1 MSSQTLYYQKKLTN
15 FFNFSNVESTYQSV
29 ELLKKSKK
37 LILDTVKYFNY
48 STFYNKLTMKH
59 TFKIPEV
66 ADYPIQTNET
76 IIPIHKNKK
85 RNINLGRK
93 LVLSDQINESF
104 AKKIKDDFNNNFPII
119 EKNAINSK
127 TFLNYIDKF
136 NNMDGVIHKYITYK
150 EKYFV
155 NKNKDGNKSLLE
167 EYMNK
172 NIDNDNIIKPFNEP
186 VFKKENIF
194 KIKNTEV
201 KLRCDSIILYFY
213 EEETKK
219 KISKIKF
226 PFECIPFFY
235 GIDFDSFK
243 LFIFSVIGYDY
254 KINQFKLN
262 ISKFNQAYNNYLVE
276 KKLYNEDCYL
286 LNYSQNSSF
295 KYDWIVQSEKNTK
308 KYKLKIQMPK
318 MKVRF
323 KYFNNIKTTLIKS
336 LDSTRMSY
344 LILENFKDW
353 DLFLLNSFCII
364 KQFRKTINQA
374 LSYSLLLNKKNLKF
388 DLDDPKI
395 KLNKNNY
402 STFSSVFFITFQKE
416 TLGKNIYF
424 EINTPKIKVNYK
436 SDNVES
442 YEKIYNLNIKEA
454 IQLNK
459 MRKSF
464 WPEDMINR
472 CLTIQERKKKN
483 NKIIETKLELDKKI
497 FDFNNDLLKFIKRQ
511 DNFLNE
517 IIINKSLLKIN
528 LLLPSILWH
537 SSNELFQLYYN
548 LERNEFEELFELP
561 MINWYDYII
570 RNFPKIKELSS
581 NRIEKEKNK
590 KKTTVENLLE
600 KPIRNFGRKKSIRS
614 SLIIPSNPEKILEGK

>member
-66 ADYPIQTNET
+66 TDYPIQTNET

-172 NIDNDNIIKPFNEP
+172 NIDNDNIIEPFNEP

-254 KINQFKLN
+254 EINQFKLN

-286 LNYSQNSSF
+286 LNYSENPSF

-472 CLTIQERKKKN
+472 CLSVREESKKV
-483 NKIIETKLELDKKI
+483 ETTLELDQKI
-497 FDFNNDLLKFIKRQ
+497 FDFDNDLLKYIKRQ
-511 DNFLNE
+511 DNFFSE
-517 IIINKSLLKIN
+517 IIRNKAIIKITIIF
-528 LLLPSILWH
+528 PSISFYNSTDL
-537 SSNELFQLYYN
+537 NQKKYN
-548 LERNEFEELFELP
+548 LSRDEFEELFEMP
-561 MINWYDYII
+561 IINWYKYVIT
-570 RNFPKIKELSS
+570 NYKKIKNLNVNKTLVNQRFSDKKNTSIPNSVRNVKRIRQKSLRNSIKSS
-581 NRIEKEKNK
+581 KYFLYDE
-590 KKTTVENLLE
+590 
-600 KPIRNFGRKKSIRS
+600 
-614 SLIIPSNPEKILEGK
+614 

>member
-1 MSSQTLYYQKKLTN
+1 MTSQTLYYQKKLTN

-172 NIDNDNIIKPFNEP
+172 NIDNDNIIEPFNEP

-254 KINQFKLN
+254 EINQFKLN

-472 CLTIQERKKKN
+472 CLSVREESKKV
-483 NKIIETKLELDKKI
+483 ETTLELDQKI
-497 FDFNNDLLKFIKRQ
+497 FDFDNDLLKYIKRQ
-511 DNFLNE
+511 DNFFSE
-517 IIINKSLLKIN
+517 IIRNKAIIKITIIF
-528 LLLPSILWH
+528 PSISFYNSTDL
-537 SSNELFQLYYN
+537 NQKKYN
-548 LERNEFEELFELP
+548 LSRDEFEELFEMP
-561 MINWYDYII
+561 IINWYKYVIT
-570 RNFPKIKELSS
+570 NYKKIKNLNVNKTLVNQRFSDKKNTSIPNSVRNVKRIRQKSLRNSIKSS
-581 NRIEKEKNK
+581 KYFLYDE
-590 KKTTVENLLE
+590 
-600 KPIRNFGRKKSIRS
+600 
-614 SLIIPSNPEKILEGK
+614 

>member
-172 NIDNDNIIKPFNEP
+172 NIDNDNIIEPFNEP

-254 KINQFKLN
+254 EINQFKLN

-472 CLTIQERKKKN
+472 CLSVREESKKV
-483 NKIIETKLELDKKI
+483 ETTLELDQKI
-497 FDFNNDLLKFIKRQ
+497 FDFDNDLLKYIKRQ
-511 DNFLNE
+511 DNFFSE
-517 IIINKSLLKIN
+517 IIRNKAIIKITIIF
-528 LLLPSILWH
+528 PSISFYNSTDL
-537 SSNELFQLYYN
+537 NKKKYN
-548 LERNEFEELFELP
+548 LSRDEFEELFEMP
-561 MINWYDYII
+561 IINWYKYVIT
-570 RNFPKIKELSS
+570 NYKKIKNLNVNKTLVNQRFSDKKNTSIPNSVRNVKRIRQKSLRNSIKSS
-581 NRIEKEKNK
+581 KYFLYDE
-590 KKTTVENLLE
+590 
-600 KPIRNFGRKKSIRS
+600 
-614 SLIIPSNPEKILEGK
+614 

>member
-66 ADYPIQTNET
+66 TDYPIQTNET

-172 NIDNDNIIKPFNEP
+172 NIDNDNVIKPFNEP

-472 CLTIQERKKKN
+472 CLSVREESKKV
-483 NKIIETKLELDKKI
+483 ETTLELDQKI
-497 FDFNNDLLKFIKRQ
+497 FDFDNDLLKYIKRQ
-511 DNFLNE
+511 DNFFSE
-517 IIINKSLLKIN
+517 IIRNKAIIKITIIF
-528 LLLPSILWH
+528 PSISFYNSTDL
-537 SSNELFQLYYN
+537 NQKKYN
-548 LERNEFEELFELP
+548 LSRDEFEELFEMP
-561 MINWYDYII
+561 IINWYKYVIT
-570 RNFPKIKELSS
+570 NYKKIKNLNVNKTLVNQRFSDKKNTSIPNSVRNVKRIRQKSLRNSIKSS
-581 NRIEKEKNK
+581 KYFLYDE
-590 KKTTVENLLE
+590 
-600 KPIRNFGRKKSIRS
+600 
-614 SLIIPSNPEKILEGK
+614 

>member
-172 NIDNDNIIKPFNEP
+172 NIDNDNIIEPFNEP

-254 KINQFKLN
+254 EINQFKLN

-472 CLTIQERKKKN
+472 CLSVREESKKV
-483 NKIIETKLELDKKI
+483 ETTLELDQKI
-497 FDFNNDLLKFIKRQ
+497 FDFDNDLLKYIKRQ
-511 DNFLNE
+511 DNFFSE
-517 IIINKSLLKIN
+517 IIRNKAIIKITIIF
-528 LLLPSILWH
+528 PSISFYNSTDL
-537 SSNELFQLYYN
+537 NQKKYN
-548 LERNEFEELFELP
+548 LSRDEFEELFEMP
-561 MINWYDYII
+561 IINWYKYVIT
-570 RNFPKIKELSS
+570 NYKKIKNLNVNKTLVNQRFSDKKNTS
-581 NRIEKEKNK
+581 IPNSVRNVKRIRQKSLRNSIKISK
-590 KKTTVENLLE
+590 YLLYDE
-600 KPIRNFGRKKSIRS
+600 
-614 SLIIPSNPEKILEGK
+614 

>member
-66 ADYPIQTNET
+66 TDYPIQTNET

-172 NIDNDNIIKPFNEP
+172 NIDNDNIIEPFNEP

-194 KIKNTEV
+194 QIKNTEV

-213 EEETKK
+213 EEDTKK

-276 KKLYNEDCYL
+276 KKLYNDDCYL
-286 LNYSQNSSF
+286 LNYSQNPSF

-402 STFSSVFFITFQKE
+402 STFSSVFFITFQNE
-416 TLGKNIYF
+416 SLGKNIYF

-472 CLTIQERKKKN
+472 CLSVREESKKV
-483 NKIIETKLELDKKI
+483 ETTLELDQKI
-497 FDFNNDLLKFIKRQ
+497 FDFDNDLLKYIKRQ
-511 DNFLNE
+511 DNFFSE
-517 IIINKSLLKIN
+517 IIRNKAVIKITIIF
-528 LLLPSILWH
+528 PSISFYNSTDL
-537 SSNELFQLYYN
+537 NQKKYN
-548 LERNEFEELFELP
+548 LSRDEFEELFEMP
-561 MINWYDYII
+561 IINWYKYVIT
-570 RNFPKIKELSS
+570 NFKKIKNLNVNKTLVNQRKSDKKNTSIPNSLRNVKRIRQKSLRNSIKSS
-581 NRIEKEKNK
+581 KY
-590 KKTTVENLLE
+590 LLYDE
-600 KPIRNFGRKKSIRS
+600 
-614 SLIIPSNPEKILEGK
+614 

>member
-172 NIDNDNIIKPFNEP
+172 NIDNDNIIEPFNEP

-213 EEETKK
+213 EEDTKK

-276 KKLYNEDCYL
+276 KKLYNDDCYL
-286 LNYSQNSSF
+286 LNYSQNPSF

-402 STFSSVFFITFQKE
+402 STFSSVFFITFQNE
-416 TLGKNIYF
+416 SLGKNIYF

-472 CLTIQERKKKN
+472 CLSVREESKKV
-483 NKIIETKLELDKKI
+483 ETTLELDQKI
-497 FDFNNDLLKFIKRQ
+497 FDFDNDLLKYIKRQ
-511 DNFLNE
+511 DNFFSE
-517 IIINKSLLKIN
+517 IIRNKAVIKITIIF
-528 LLLPSILWH
+528 PSISFYNSTDL
-537 SSNELFQLYYN
+537 NQKKYN
-548 LERNEFEELFELP
+548 LSRDEFEELFEMP
-561 MINWYDYII
+561 IINWYKYVIT
-570 RNFPKIKELSS
+570 NFKKIKNLNVNKTLVNQRKSDKKNTSIPNSLRNVKRIRQKSLRNSIKSS
-581 NRIEKEKNK
+581 KY
-590 KKTTVENLLE
+590 LLYDE
-600 KPIRNFGRKKSIRS
+600 
-614 SLIIPSNPEKILEGK
+614 

>member
-66 ADYPIQTNET
+66 TDYPIQTNET

-172 NIDNDNIIKPFNEP
+172 NIDNDNIIEPFNEP

-276 KKLYNEDCYL
+276 KKLYNDDCYL
-286 LNYSQNSSF
+286 LNYSQNPSF

-472 CLTIQERKKKN
+472 CLSVREESKKV
-483 NKIIETKLELDKKI
+483 ETTLELDQKI
-497 FDFNNDLLKFIKRQ
+497 FDFDNDLLKYIKRQ
-511 DNFLNE
+511 DNFFSE
-517 IIINKSLLKIN
+517 IIRNKAVIKITIIF
-528 LLLPSILWH
+528 PSISFYNSTDL
-537 SSNELFQLYYN
+537 NQKKYN
-548 LERNEFEELFELP
+548 LSRDEFEELFEMP
-561 MINWYDYII
+561 IINWYKYVIN
-570 RNFPKIKELSS
+570 NFKKIKNLNVNKTLVNQRKSDKKNTSIPNSLRNVKRIRQKSLRNSIKSS
-581 NRIEKEKNK
+581 KY
-590 KKTTVENLLE
+590 LLYDE
-600 KPIRNFGRKKSIRS
+600 
-614 SLIIPSNPEKILEGK
+614 

>member
-172 NIDNDNIIKPFNEP
+172 NIDNDNIIEPFNEP

-254 KINQFKLN
+254 EINQFKLN

-472 CLTIQERKKKN
+472 CLSVREESKKV
-483 NKIIETKLELDKKI
+483 ETTLELDQKI
-497 FDFNNDLLKFIKRQ
+497 FDFDNDLLKYIKRQ
-511 DNFLNE
+511 DNFFSE
-517 IIINKSLLKIN
+517 IIRNKAIIKITIIF
-528 LLLPSILWH
+528 PSISFYNSTDL
-537 SSNELFQLYYN
+537 NQKKYN
-548 LERNEFEELFELP
+548 LSRDEFEELFEMP
-561 MINWYDYII
+561 IINWYKYVITNYKKIKNLNVNKTLVNQRFSDKKNTSIPNSI
-570 RNFPKIKELSS
+570 RNVKRIRQKSLRNSIKSS
-581 NRIEKEKNK
+581 KYFLYDE
-590 KKTTVENLLE
+590 
-600 KPIRNFGRKKSIRS
+600 
-614 SLIIPSNPEKILEGK
+614 

>member
-66 ADYPIQTNET
+66 TDYPIQTNET

-172 NIDNDNIIKPFNEP
+172 NIDNDNIIEPFNEP

-213 EEETKK
+213 EEDTKK

-276 KKLYNEDCYL
+276 KKLYNDDCYL
-286 LNYSQNSSF
+286 LNYSQNPSF

-402 STFSSVFFITFQKE
+402 STFSSVFFITFQNE
-416 TLGKNIYF
+416 SLGKNIYF

-472 CLTIQERKKKN
+472 CLSVREESKKV
-483 NKIIETKLELDKKI
+483 ETTLELDQKI
-497 FDFNNDLLKFIKRQ
+497 FDFDNDLLKYIKRQ
-511 DNFLNE
+511 DNFFSE
-517 IIINKSLLKIN
+517 IIRNKAIIKITIIF
-528 LLLPSILWH
+528 PSISFYNSTDL
-537 SSNELFQLYYN
+537 NQKKYN
-548 LERNEFEELFELP
+548 LSRDEFEELFEMP
-561 MINWYDYII
+561 IINWYKYVIT
-570 RNFPKIKELSS
+570 NFKKIKNLNVNKTLVNQRKSDKKNTSIPNSLRNVKRIRQKSLRNSIKSS
-581 NRIEKEKNK
+581 KY
-590 KKTTVENLLE
+590 LLYDE
-600 KPIRNFGRKKSIRS
+600 
-614 SLIIPSNPEKILEGK
+614 

>member
-85 RNINLGRK
+85 KNINLGRK

-172 NIDNDNIIKPFNEP
+172 NIDNDNIIEPFNEP

-254 KINQFKLN
+254 EINQFKLN

-472 CLTIQERKKKN
+472 CLSVREESKKV
-483 NKIIETKLELDKKI
+483 ETTLELDQKI
-497 FDFNNDLLKFIKRQ
+497 FDFDNDLLKYIKRQ
-511 DNFLNE
+511 DNFFSE
-517 IIINKSLLKIN
+517 IIRNKAIIKITIIF
-528 LLLPSILWH
+528 PSISFYNSTDL
-537 SSNELFQLYYN
+537 NKKKYN
-548 LERNEFEELFELP
+548 LSRDEFEELFEMP
-561 MINWYDYII
+561 IINWYKYVIT
-570 RNFPKIKELSS
+570 NYKKIKNLNVNKTLVNQRFSDKKNTSIPNSVRNVKRIRQKSLRNSIKSS
-581 NRIEKEKNK
+581 KYFLYDE
-590 KKTTVENLLE
+590 
-600 KPIRNFGRKKSIRS
+600 
-614 SLIIPSNPEKILEGK
+614 

>member
-172 NIDNDNIIKPFNEP
+172 NIDNDNIIEPFNEP

-213 EEETKK
+213 EEDTKK

-262 ISKFNQAYNNYLVE
+262 ISKFNKAYNNYLVE
-276 KKLYNEDCYL
+276 KKLYNDDCYL
-286 LNYSQNSSF
+286 LNYSQNPSF

-402 STFSSVFFITFQKE
+402 STFSSVFFITFQNE
-416 TLGKNIYF
+416 SLGKNIYF

-472 CLTIQERKKKN
+472 CLSVREESKKV
-483 NKIIETKLELDKKI
+483 ETTLELDQKI
-497 FDFNNDLLKFIKRQ
+497 FDFDNDLLKYIKRQ
-511 DNFLNE
+511 DNFFSE
-517 IIINKSLLKIN
+517 IIRNKAVIKITIIF
-528 LLLPSILWH
+528 PSISFYNSTDL
-537 SSNELFQLYYN
+537 NQKKYN
-548 LERNEFEELFELP
+548 LSRDEFEELFEMP
-561 MINWYDYII
+561 IINWYKYVIT
-570 RNFPKIKELSS
+570 NFKKIKNLNVNKTLVNQRKSDKKNTSIPNSLRNVKRIRQKSLRNSIKSS
-581 NRIEKEKNK
+581 KY
-590 KKTTVENLLE
+590 LLYDE
-600 KPIRNFGRKKSIRS
+600 
-614 SLIIPSNPEKILEGK
+614 

>member
-172 NIDNDNIIKPFNEP
+172 NIDNDNVIKPFNEP

-286 LNYSQNSSF
+286 LNYSENPSF

-472 CLTIQERKKKN
+472 CLSVREESKKV
-483 NKIIETKLELDKKI
+483 ETTLELDQKI
-497 FDFNNDLLKFIKRQ
+497 FDFDNDLLKYIKRQ
-511 DNFLNE
+511 DNFFSE
-517 IIINKSLLKIN
+517 IIRNKAIIKITIIF
-528 LLLPSILWH
+528 PSISFYNSTDL
-537 SSNELFQLYYN
+537 NQKKYN
-548 LERNEFEELFELP
+548 LSRDEFEELFEMP
-561 MINWYDYII
+561 IINWYKYVIT
-570 RNFPKIKELSS
+570 NYKKIKNLNVNKTLVNQRFSDKKNTSIPNSVRNVKRIRQKSLRNSIKSS
-581 NRIEKEKNK
+581 KYFLYDE
-590 KKTTVENLLE
+590 
-600 KPIRNFGRKKSIRS
+600 
-614 SLIIPSNPEKILEGK
+614 

>member
-172 NIDNDNIIKPFNEP
+172 NIDNDNIIEPFNEP

-472 CLTIQERKKKN
+472 CLSVREESKKV
-483 NKIIETKLELDKKI
+483 ETTLELDQKI
-497 FDFNNDLLKFIKRQ
+497 FDFDNDLLKYIKRQ
-511 DNFLNE
+511 DNFFSE
-517 IIINKSLLKIN
+517 IIRNKAIIKITIIF
-528 LLLPSILWH
+528 PSISFYNSTDL
-537 SSNELFQLYYN
+537 NQKKYN
-548 LERNEFEELFELP
+548 LSRDEFEELFEMP
-561 MINWYDYII
+561 IINWYKYVIT
-570 RNFPKIKELSS
+570 NYKKIKNLNVNKTLVNQRFSDKKNTSIPNSVRNVKRIRQKSLRNSIKSS
-581 NRIEKEKNK
+581 KYFLYDE
-590 KKTTVENLLE
+590 
-600 KPIRNFGRKKSIRS
+600 
-614 SLIIPSNPEKILEGK
+614 

>member
-66 ADYPIQTNET
+66 TDYPIQTNET

-172 NIDNDNIIKPFNEP
+172 NIDNDNIIEPFNEP

-213 EEETKK
+213 EEDTKK

-276 KKLYNEDCYL
+276 KKLYNDDCYL
-286 LNYSQNSSF
+286 LNYSQNPSF

-402 STFSSVFFITFQKE
+402 STFSSVFFITFQNE
-416 TLGKNIYF
+416 SLGKNIYF

-472 CLTIQERKKKN
+472 CLSVREESKKV
-483 NKIIETKLELDKKI
+483 ETTLELDQKI
-497 FDFNNDLLKFIKRQ
+497 FDFDNDLLKYIKRQ
-511 DNFLNE
+511 DNFFSE
-517 IIINKSLLKIN
+517 IIRNKAIIKITIIF
-528 LLLPSILWH
+528 PSISFYNSTDL
-537 SSNELFQLYYN
+537 NQKKYN
-548 LERNEFEELFELP
+548 LSRDEFEELFEMP
-561 MINWYDYII
+561 IINWYKYVIN
-570 RNFPKIKELSS
+570 NFKKIKNLNVNKTLVNQRKSDKKNTSIPNSLRNVKRIRQKSLRNSIKSS
-581 NRIEKEKNK
+581 KY
-590 KKTTVENLLE
+590 LLYDE
-600 KPIRNFGRKKSIRS
+600 
-614 SLIIPSNPEKILEGK
+614 

>member
-1 MSSQTLYYQKKLTN
+1 MTSQTLYYQKKLTN

-66 ADYPIQTNET
+66 TDYPIQTNET

-172 NIDNDNIIKPFNEP
+172 NIDNDNIIEPFNEP

-213 EEETKK
+213 EEDTKK

-276 KKLYNEDCYL
+276 KKLYNDDCYL
-286 LNYSQNSSF
+286 LNYSQNPSF

-402 STFSSVFFITFQKE
+402 STFSSVFFITFQNE
-416 TLGKNIYF
+416 SLGKNIYF

-472 CLTIQERKKKN
+472 CLSVREESKKV
-483 NKIIETKLELDKKI
+483 ETTLELDQKI
-497 FDFNNDLLKFIKRQ
+497 FDFDNDLLKYIKRQ
-511 DNFLNE
+511 DNFFSE
-517 IIINKSLLKIN
+517 IIRNKAVIKITIIF
-528 LLLPSILWH
+528 PSISFYNSTDL
-537 SSNELFQLYYN
+537 NQKKYN
-548 LERNEFEELFELP
+548 LSRDEFEELFEMP
-561 MINWYDYII
+561 IINWYKYVIT
-570 RNFPKIKELSS
+570 NFKKIKNLNVNKTLVNQRKSDKKNTSIPNSLRNVKRIRQKSLRNSIKSS
-581 NRIEKEKNK
+581 KY
-590 KKTTVENLLE
+590 LLYDE
-600 KPIRNFGRKKSIRS
+600 
-614 SLIIPSNPEKILEGK
+614 

>member
-172 NIDNDNIIKPFNEP
+172 NIDNDNIIEPFNEP

-254 KINQFKLN
+254 EINQFKLN

-286 LNYSQNSSF
+286 LNYSENPSF

-472 CLTIQERKKKN
+472 CLSVREESKKV
-483 NKIIETKLELDKKI
+483 ETTLELDQKI
-497 FDFNNDLLKFIKRQ
+497 FDFDNDLLKYIKRQ
-511 DNFLNE
+511 DNFFSE
-517 IIINKSLLKIN
+517 IIRNKAIIKITIIF
-528 LLLPSILWH
+528 PSISFYNSTDL
-537 SSNELFQLYYN
+537 NQKKYN
-548 LERNEFEELFELP
+548 LSRDEFEELFEMP
-561 MINWYDYII
+561 IINWYKYVIT
-570 RNFPKIKELSS
+570 NYKKIKNLNVNKTLVNQRFSDKKNTSIPNSVRNVKRIRQKSLRNSIKSS
-581 NRIEKEKNK
+581 KYFLYDE
-590 KKTTVENLLE
+590 
-600 KPIRNFGRKKSIRS
+600 
-614 SLIIPSNPEKILEGK
+614 

>member
-172 NIDNDNIIKPFNEP
+172 NIDNDNIIEPFNEP

-254 KINQFKLN
+254 EINQFKLN

-472 CLTIQERKKKN
+472 CLSVREESKKV
-483 NKIIETKLELDKKI
+483 ETTLELDQKI
-497 FDFNNDLLKFIKRQ
+497 FDFDNDLLKYIKRQ
-511 DNFLNE
+511 DNFFSE
-517 IIINKSLLKIN
+517 IIRNKAIIKITIIF
-528 LLLPSILWH
+528 PSISFYNSTDL
-537 SSNELFQLYYN
+537 NQKKYN
-548 LERNEFEELFELP
+548 LSRDEFEELFEMP
-561 MINWYDYII
+561 IINWYKYVIT
-570 RNFPKIKELSS
+570 NYKKIKNLNVNKTLVNQRFSDKKNTSIPNSVRNVKRIRQKSLRNSIKSS
-581 NRIEKEKNK
+581 KYFLYDE
-590 KKTTVENLLE
+590 
-600 KPIRNFGRKKSIRS
+600 
-614 SLIIPSNPEKILEGK
+614 

>member
-172 NIDNDNIIKPFNEP
+172 NIDNDNIIEPFNEP

-254 KINQFKLN
+254 EINQFKLN

-402 STFSSVFFITFQKE
+402 STFSSVFFITFQNE

-472 CLTIQERKKKN
+472 CLSVREESKKV
-483 NKIIETKLELDKKI
+483 ETTLELDQKI
-497 FDFNNDLLKFIKRQ
+497 FDFDNDLLKYIKRQ
-511 DNFLNE
+511 DNFFSE
-517 IIINKSLLKIN
+517 IIRNKAIIKITIIF
-528 LLLPSILWH
+528 PSISFYNSTDL
-537 SSNELFQLYYN
+537 NQKKYN
-548 LERNEFEELFELP
+548 LSRDEFEELFEMP
-561 MINWYDYII
+561 IINWYKYVIT
-570 RNFPKIKELSS
+570 NYKKIKNLNVNKTLVNQRFSDKKNTSIPNSVRNVKRIRQKSLRNSIKSS
-581 NRIEKEKNK
+581 KYFLYDE
-590 KKTTVENLLE
+590 
-600 KPIRNFGRKKSIRS
+600 
-614 SLIIPSNPEKILEGK
+614 

>member
-172 NIDNDNIIKPFNEP
+172 NIDNDNIIEPFNEP

-254 KINQFKLN
+254 EINQFKLN

-402 STFSSVFFITFQKE
+402 STFSSVFFITFQNE
-416 TLGKNIYF
+416 SLGKNIYF

-472 CLTIQERKKKN
+472 CLSVREESKKV
-483 NKIIETKLELDKKI
+483 ETTLELDQKI
-497 FDFNNDLLKFIKRQ
+497 FDFDNDLLKYIKRQ
-511 DNFLNE
+511 DNFFSE
-517 IIINKSLLKIN
+517 IIRNKAIIKITIIF
-528 LLLPSILWH
+528 PSISFYNSTDL
-537 SSNELFQLYYN
+537 NQKKYN
-548 LERNEFEELFELP
+548 LSRDEFEELFEMP
-561 MINWYDYII
+561 IINWYKYVIT
-570 RNFPKIKELSS
+570 NYKKIKNLNVNKTLVNQRFSDKKNTS
-581 NRIEKEKNK
+581 IPNSVRNVKRIRQKSLRNSIKISK
-590 KKTTVENLLE
+590 YLLYDE
-600 KPIRNFGRKKSIRS
+600 
-614 SLIIPSNPEKILEGK
+614 

>member
-1 MSSQTLYYQKKLTN
+1 MTSQTLYYQKKLTN

-66 ADYPIQTNET
+66 TDYPIQTNET

-172 NIDNDNIIKPFNEP
+172 NIDNDNIIEPFNEP

-213 EEETKK
+213 EEDTKK

-276 KKLYNEDCYL
+276 KKLYNDDCYL
-286 LNYSQNSSF
+286 LNYSQNPSF

-402 STFSSVFFITFQKE
+402 STFSSVFFITFQNE
-416 TLGKNIYF
+416 SLGKNIYF

-472 CLTIQERKKKN
+472 CLSVREESKKV
-483 NKIIETKLELDKKI
+483 ETTLELDQKI
-497 FDFNNDLLKFIKRQ
+497 FDFDNDLLKYIKRQ
-511 DNFLNE
+511 DNFFSE
-517 IIINKSLLKIN
+517 IIRNKAIIKITIIF
-528 LLLPSILWH
+528 PSISFYNSTDL
-537 SSNELFQLYYN
+537 NQKKYN
-548 LERNEFEELFELP
+548 LSRDEFEELFEMP
-561 MINWYDYII
+561 IINWYKYVIN
-570 RNFPKIKELSS
+570 NFKKIKNLNVNKTLVNQRKSDKKNTSIPNSLRNVKRIRQKSLRNSIKSS
-581 NRIEKEKNK
+581 KY
-590 KKTTVENLLE
+590 LLYDE
-600 KPIRNFGRKKSIRS
+600 
-614 SLIIPSNPEKILEGK
+614 

>member
-15 FFNFSNVESTYQSV
+15 FFNFSNVESSYQSV

-66 ADYPIQTNET
+66 TDYPIQTNET

-85 RNINLGRK
+85 KNINLGRK

-172 NIDNDNIIKPFNEP
+172 NIDNDNVIKPFNEP

-286 LNYSQNSSF
+286 LNYSENPSF

-402 STFSSVFFITFQKE
+402 STFSSVFFITFQND

-472 CLTIQERKKKN
+472 CLSVREESKKV
-483 NKIIETKLELDKKI
+483 ETTLELDQKI
-497 FDFNNDLLKFIKRQ
+497 FDFDNDLLKYIKRQ
-511 DNFLNE
+511 DNFFSE
-517 IIINKSLLKIN
+517 IIRNKAIIKITIIF
-528 LLLPSILWH
+528 PSISFYNSTDL
-537 SSNELFQLYYN
+537 NQKKYN
-548 LERNEFEELFELP
+548 LSRDEFEELFEMP
-561 MINWYDYII
+561 IINWYKYVI
-570 RNFPKIKELSS
+570 NNYNKIKNLNVNNKTLVNQRKSDKKNTSLPSS
-581 NRIEKEKNK
+581 VRNVKRIRQKS
-590 KKTTVENLLE
+590 L
-600 KPIRNFGRKKSIRS
+600 RNSIRS
-614 SLIIPSNPEKILEGK
+614 SKYFLNEE

>member
-1 MSSQTLYYQKKLTN
+1 MTSQTLYYQKKLTN

-66 ADYPIQTNET
+66 TDYPIQTNET

-172 NIDNDNIIKPFNEP
+172 NIDNDNIIEPFNEP

-213 EEETKK
+213 EEDTKK

-276 KKLYNEDCYL
+276 KKLYNDDCYL
-286 LNYSQNSSF
+286 LNYSQNPSF

-402 STFSSVFFITFQKE
+402 STFSSVFFITFQNE
-416 TLGKNIYF
+416 SLGKNIYF

-472 CLTIQERKKKN
+472 CLSVREESKKV
-483 NKIIETKLELDKKI
+483 ETTLELDQKI
-497 FDFNNDLLKFIKRQ
+497 FDFDNDLLKYIKRQ
-511 DNFLNE
+511 DNFFSE
-517 IIINKSLLKIN
+517 IIRNKAIIKITIIF
-528 LLLPSILWH
+528 PSISFYNSTDL
-537 SSNELFQLYYN
+537 NQKKYN
-548 LERNEFEELFELP
+548 LSRDEFEELFEMP
-561 MINWYDYII
+561 IINWYKYVIT
-570 RNFPKIKELSS
+570 NFKKIKNLNVNKTLVNQRKSDKKNTSIPNSLRNVKRIRQKSLRNSIKSS
-581 NRIEKEKNK
+581 KY
-590 KKTTVENLLE
+590 LLYDE
-600 KPIRNFGRKKSIRS
+600 
-614 SLIIPSNPEKILEGK
+614 

>member
-66 ADYPIQTNET
+66 TDYPIQTNET

-172 NIDNDNIIKPFNEP
+172 NIDNDNIIEPFNEP

-402 STFSSVFFITFQKE
+402 SNFSSVFFITFQNE

-472 CLTIQERKKKN
+472 CLSVREESKKV
-483 NKIIETKLELDKKI
+483 ETTLELDQKI
-497 FDFNNDLLKFIKRQ
+497 FDFDNDLLKYIKRQ
-511 DNFLNE
+511 DNFFSE
-517 IIINKSLLKIN
+517 IIRNKAIIKITIIF
-528 LLLPSILWH
+528 PSISFYNSTDL
-537 SSNELFQLYYN
+537 NQKKYN
-548 LERNEFEELFELP
+548 LSRDEFEELFEMP
-561 MINWYDYII
+561 IINWYKYVIT
-570 RNFPKIKELSS
+570 NYKKIKNLNVNKTLVNQRFSDKKNTSIPNSVRNVKRIRQKSLRNSIKSS
-581 NRIEKEKNK
+581 KY
-590 KKTTVENLLE
+590 LLYDE
-600 KPIRNFGRKKSIRS
+600 
-614 SLIIPSNPEKILEGK
+614 

>member
-66 ADYPIQTNET
+66 TDYPIQTNET

-172 NIDNDNIIKPFNEP
+172 NIDNDNIIEPFNEP

-194 KIKNTEV
+194 QIKNTEV

-213 EEETKK
+213 EEDTKK

-276 KKLYNEDCYL
+276 KKLYNDDCYL
-286 LNYSQNSSF
+286 LNYSQNPSF

-402 STFSSVFFITFQKE
+402 STFSSVFFITFQNE
-416 TLGKNIYF
+416 SLGKNIYF

-472 CLTIQERKKKN
+472 CLSVREESKKV
-483 NKIIETKLELDKKI
+483 ETTLELDQKI
-497 FDFNNDLLKFIKRQ
+497 FDFDNDLLKYIKRQ
-511 DNFLNE
+511 DNFFSE
-517 IIINKSLLKIN
+517 IIRNKAIIKITIIF
-528 LLLPSILWH
+528 PSISFYNSTDL
-537 SSNELFQLYYN
+537 NQKKYN
-548 LERNEFEELFELP
+548 LSRDEFEELFEMP
-561 MINWYDYII
+561 IINWYKYVIT
-570 RNFPKIKELSS
+570 NFKKIKNLNVNKTLVNQRKSDKKNTSIPNSLRNVKRIRQKSLRNSIKSS
-581 NRIEKEKNK
+581 KY
-590 KKTTVENLLE
+590 LLYDE
-600 KPIRNFGRKKSIRS
+600 
-614 SLIIPSNPEKILEGK
+614 

>member
-1 MSSQTLYYQKKLTN
+1 MTSQTLYYQKKLTN

-172 NIDNDNIIKPFNEP
+172 NIDNDNIIEPFNEP

-213 EEETKK
+213 EEDTKK

-276 KKLYNEDCYL
+276 KKLYNDDCYL
-286 LNYSQNSSF
+286 LNYSQNPSF

-402 STFSSVFFITFQKE
+402 STFSSVFFITFQNE
-416 TLGKNIYF
+416 SLGKNIYF

-472 CLTIQERKKKN
+472 CLSVREESKKV
-483 NKIIETKLELDKKI
+483 ETTLELDQKI
-497 FDFNNDLLKFIKRQ
+497 FDFDNDLLKYIKRQ
-511 DNFLNE
+511 DNFFSE
-517 IIINKSLLKIN
+517 IIRNKAVIKITIIF
-528 LLLPSILWH
+528 PSISFYNSTDL
-537 SSNELFQLYYN
+537 NQKKYN
-548 LERNEFEELFELP
+548 LSRDEFEELFEMP
-561 MINWYDYII
+561 IINWYKYVIN
-570 RNFPKIKELSS
+570 NFKKIKNLNVNKTLVNQRKSDKKNTSIPNSLRNVKRIRQKSLRNSIKSS
-581 NRIEKEKNK
+581 KY
-590 KKTTVENLLE
+590 LLYDE
-600 KPIRNFGRKKSIRS
+600 
-614 SLIIPSNPEKILEGK
+614 

>member
-172 NIDNDNIIKPFNEP
+172 NIDNDNIIEPFNEP

-213 EEETKK
+213 EEDTKK

-276 KKLYNEDCYL
+276 KKLYNDDCYL
-286 LNYSQNSSF
+286 LNYSQNPSF

-402 STFSSVFFITFQKE
+402 STFSSVFFITFQNE
-416 TLGKNIYF
+416 SLGKNIYF

-472 CLTIQERKKKN
+472 CLSVREESKKV
-483 NKIIETKLELDKKI
+483 ETTLELDQKI
-497 FDFNNDLLKFIKRQ
+497 FDFDNDLLKYIKRQ
-511 DNFLNE
+511 DNFFSE
-517 IIINKSLLKIN
+517 IIRNKAVIKITIIF
-528 LLLPSILWH
+528 PSISFYNSTDL
-537 SSNELFQLYYN
+537 NQKKYN
-548 LERNEFEELFELP
+548 LSRDEFEELFEMP
-561 MINWYDYII
+561 IINWYKYVIN
-570 RNFPKIKELSS
+570 NFKKIKNLNVNKTLVNQRKSDKKNTSIPNSLRNVKRIRQKSLRNSIKSS
-581 NRIEKEKNK
+581 KY
-590 KKTTVENLLE
+590 LLYDE
-600 KPIRNFGRKKSIRS
+600 
-614 SLIIPSNPEKILEGK
+614 

>member
-1 MSSQTLYYQKKLTN
+1 MTSQTLYYQKKLTN

-172 NIDNDNIIKPFNEP
+172 NIDNDNIIEPFNEP

-213 EEETKK
+213 EEDTKK

-276 KKLYNEDCYL
+276 KKLYNDDCYL
-286 LNYSQNSSF
+286 LNYSQNPSF

-402 STFSSVFFITFQKE
+402 STFSSVFFITFQNE
-416 TLGKNIYF
+416 SLGKNIYF

-472 CLTIQERKKKN
+472 CLSVREESKKV
-483 NKIIETKLELDKKI
+483 ETTLELDQKI
-497 FDFNNDLLKFIKRQ
+497 FDFDNDLLKYIKRQ
-511 DNFLNE
+511 DNFFSE
-517 IIINKSLLKIN
+517 IIRNKAVIKITIIF
-528 LLLPSILWH
+528 PSISFYNSTDL
-537 SSNELFQLYYN
+537 NQKKYN
-548 LERNEFEELFELP
+548 LSRDEFEELFEMP
-561 MINWYDYII
+561 IINWYKYVIT
-570 RNFPKIKELSS
+570 NFKKIKNLNVNKTLVNQRKSDKKNTSIPNSLRNVKRIRQKSLRNSIKSS
-581 NRIEKEKNK
+581 KY
-590 KKTTVENLLE
+590 LLYDE
-600 KPIRNFGRKKSIRS
+600 
-614 SLIIPSNPEKILEGK
+614 